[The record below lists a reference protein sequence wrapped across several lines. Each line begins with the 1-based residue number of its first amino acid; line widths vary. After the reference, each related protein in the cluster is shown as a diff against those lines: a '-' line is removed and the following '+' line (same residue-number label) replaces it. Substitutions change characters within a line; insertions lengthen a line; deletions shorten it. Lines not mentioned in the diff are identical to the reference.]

1 MSKPVVL
8 VLGSSGLVGK
18 ATVKSLSESYA
29 DKVTIKAATR
39 DPSRIKDLAELNGVD
54 VVAID
59 MAGADTK
66 DKVKATGAA
75 AVYIVTPG
83 VPNRDEMV
91 KKAATASRDAG
102 VMNLLVV
109 SSPLVGTEMEDTEH
123 LGRPFSVIESHVKS
137 LGVQYTILRLP
148 FFIDNNWQH
157 VDSIKSN
164 STVYGAIRPDAAFT
178 QVAVSDIGKASA
190 AILANPWL
198 HSNKTY
204 KLASKSSTNTDL
216 VKAFSQ
222 FLGRE
227 IKYVQVPYSTVKEAM
242 MGSGLFEVLADGLIK
257 MFELINSGSPIAND
271 PEGVSHFKTIT
282 GSNPVT
288 VEQWVEA
295 VADGFR

>member
-1 MSKPVVL
+1 MYNDIPSDVIHYHSFTLLTMWKPVVL

-164 STVYGAIRPDAAFT
+164 STG
-178 QVAVSDIGKASA
+178 
-190 AILANPWL
+190 
-198 HSNKTY
+198 
-204 KLASKSSTNTDL
+204 
-216 VKAFSQ
+216 
-222 FLGRE
+222 
-227 IKYVQVPYSTVKEAM
+227 
-242 MGSGLFEVLADGLIK
+242 
-257 MFELINSGSPIAND
+257 
-271 PEGVSHFKTIT
+271 T
-282 GSNPVT
+282 GSISFVNKHGACALGLHVFRLLII
-288 VEQWVEA
+288 EQP
-295 VADGFR
+295 